1 MPETREPKAIDPF
14 KSLELPAAV
23 FVLNITLFVIV
34 WKTVG
39 LSWLPFELDIS
50 FQEVFL
56 NGYYPRDMER
66 HESQYNWFYFA
77 LYGILGTA
85 AQVASIRLWWIR
97 KNDGEPGIS
106 RSVFSIFH
114 LMIGIYHVLFVFQIV
129 RGKML
134 LDDMSSIQMIATQAL
149 YIFLLLMSVEIVLI
163 ENRNSFFRRKVCM
176 DIVSACNMIPFLVY
190 WFFSIVSYQNAVTI
204 SIVQSAFFTIIP
216 LAIVITEWVTALV
229 WRPHSVDQQANHQ

>member
-1 MPETREPKAIDPF
+1 M
-14 KSLELPAAV
+14 
-23 FVLNITLFVIV
+23 
-34 WKTVG
+34 
-39 LSWLPFELDIS
+39 
-50 FQEVFL
+50 

-66 HESQYNWFYFA
+66 NESQYNWFYFA

-134 LDDMSSIQMIATQAL
+134 LDGMSNIQMIATQAL
-149 YIFLLLMSVEIVLI
+149 YVLALLMSI
-163 ENRNSFFRRKVCM
+163 EMVTTNRSTFFRRKVCM
-176 DIVSACNMIPFLVY
+176 DVVSACNMIPFLIY
-190 WFFSIVSYQNAVTI
+190 WCFSIVSFHNVVINTI
-204 SIVQSAFFTIIP
+204 IQAACFTVIPLTIMVAEWSTAFFPRMILEGGQP
-216 LAIVITEWVTALV
+216 
-229 WRPHSVDQQANHQ
+229 D